1 MEAIKNILSRAESLR
16 DETSIG
22 SVTPRRVGSI
32 MCDTL
37 KAINEYHINTG
48 SLILHKV
55 YASVDEMAQD
65 ANPTSDLT
73 GKDLKLG
80 QMVIVISDSQGDPTG
95 GDIYRYDGSSDNTSA
110 WTFVFKLGTVPVD
123 AELDATSTNPLQN
136 KVVTEKLT
144 ELSEEKQNIIADLGA
159 IRTGAALGA
168 TAVQPIIEDGEVYLG
183 EAVGIVA
190 PNDEHYYL
198 PSYASVEDKGH
209 AFAMLADI
217 QAATDPLATKEY
229 VDKAIANAGGGG
241 GGSADESAIVSNEK
255 VTAAALC
262 DLDDKIKALPTNEVV
277 DIKIAKAAD
286 EVIAS
291 HDADIEAINTTY
303 ANLRKEV
310 INDEWVIVAALN
322 DLKARVEDLTNR
334 LTALEGA

>member
-1 MEAIKNILSRAESLR
+1 MEAITNILSRAESLR
-16 DETSIG
+16 DETAIG

-37 KAINEYHINTG
+37 KAINEYHINAG

-55 YASVDEMAQD
+55 YADVDEMAQD

-80 QMVIVISDSQGDPTG
+80 QMVIVISDSQGNATG
-95 GDIYRYDGSSDNTSA
+95 GDVYRYDGSSDNTSA

-144 ELSEEKQNIIADLGA
+144 ELSLGKQNTIADLGA

-168 TAVQPIIEDGEVYLG
+168 TAVQPIIEDGGVYLG
-183 EAVGIVA
+183 EVVGIVA
-190 PNDEHYYL
+190 PNNEHYYL
-198 PSYASVEDKGH
+198 PSYAFVEDKGH
-209 AFAMLADI
+209 IFAMLADI
-217 QAATDPLATKEY
+217 QAATDPLATKAY
-229 VDKAIANAGGGG
+229 VDKAVANAGG